1 MHLETFF
8 HYIKNL
14 YQNITFTMEVESNG
28 ELTFLDTSIKRDNG
42 KISVLLYRKATQTDQ
57 CLQYS
62 AHHDASCN
70 ENVSFSLF
78 IRAQPRITKK
88 DDLNKEKP

>member
-1 MHLETFF
+1 MD
-8 HYIKNL
+8 
-14 YQNITFTMEVESNG
+14 VESNG

-42 KISVLLYRKATQTDQ
+42 KISVLLCRKATQTDQ
-57 CLQYS
+57 CLQYR

-70 ENVSFSLF
+70 EKVSSSLF